1 MTLSVSIRHALPDL
15 ELDVSFGAPDGVTAL
30 FGRSGAGKSTVVQ
43 AISGLLCPDTGR
55 IAVGDRVLF
64 DKQNGVDLPVSKRRV
79 GYVFQDDRLFP
90 HLSVHKNLLYGA
102 RTAKPSSL
110 DQVLGMLDIEP
121 LLTRM
126 PAGLSGGERQ
136 RVAIGRALLSS
147 PEIVLMDEPLAS
159 LDDARKREI
168 LPYLERLRDEARVPI
183 VYVSHSLAEVAR
195 LATTVVVLDRGRV
208 KRSGPTIDV
217 LSDPDAVPDLGVRE
231 AGSLLRARV
240 EEHLDD
246 GLSELALG
254 EARLYLPRIAAPVG
268 AEVRVRIQAK
278 DVMLSV
284 EQPRGL
290 SALNILPV
298 IVESMRSGEGPG
310 VMVRLLAGED
320 YVLARITRRSAEALG
335 IVAGKQCFAVMKSVS
350 VAHADVGVL
359 SDDAV

>member
-15 ELDVSFGAPDGVTAL
+15 TLDVGFDAPAGVTAL
-30 FGRSGAGKSTVVQ
+30 FGRSGVGKSTVVQ
-43 AISGLLCPDTGR
+43 AISGLLRPDDGR

-64 DKQNGVDLPVSKRRV
+64 DRVNGIDVPVSQRRI

-102 RTAKPSSL
+102 RSANPGSL
-110 DQVLGMLDIEP
+110 DQILAMLDIET
-121 LLTRM
+121 LLSRM

-159 LDDARKREI
+159 LDDSRKREI

-195 LATTVVVLDRGRV
+195 LATTVVVMDRGKV
-208 KRSGPTIDV
+208 KRTGPTTEI
-217 LSDPDAVPDLGVRE
+217 LSDPEAVPDLGVRE

-240 EEHLDD
+240 VCHLDD
-246 GLSELALG
+246 GLSELSLG

-268 AEVRVRIQAK
+268 ANVRVRVQAK
-278 DVMLSV
+278 DVMLSL
-284 EQPRGL
+284 ERPRGL

-298 IVESMRSGEGPG
+298 TVQSMRSGEGPG
-310 VMVRLLAGED
+310 VIVRLLAGEE

-335 IVAGKQCFAVMKSVS
+335 IVAGMQCFAVMKTVS

-359 SDDAV
+359 